1 MRADDLTSRLPE
13 PPPPRT
19 MHEPKSPDDNPELAQ
34 RNLVLALALFS
45 LSLALFG
52 GTFLVALVYLLL
64 D

>member
-1 MRADDLTSRLPE
+1 
-13 PPPPRT
+13 

>member
-1 MRADDLTSRLPE
+1 MSADDLTSRLPD

-19 MHEPKSPDDNPELAQ
+19 MHEPKSPDNDSELAQ
-34 RNLVLALALFS
+34 RNLVLALALFA

-52 GTFLVALVYLLL
+52 GTFLAALVYLLL